1 MITTI
6 SATISRGRQTVNYL
20 EYLNCNGRKLM
31 ISIASDAY
39 DFQCHAR
46 LSALDEHGLRWNVV
60 VFRRTGQI
68 ATQPGLIYQARPVVN
83 ADFKADRDF
92 LVTTFSSL
100 IAN

>member
-60 VFRRTGQI
+60 VFRHTGQI